1 MVISET
7 TKNDVLNIYWRP
19 VCFKIINRFE
29 IKLMKENNQHIIL
42 KAEQLSI
49 GYKTKKIETVVASNI
64 NFELQKGQLIGLVG
78 ANGIGKS
85 TLLRT
90 LINVQS
96 ALSGSVL
103 INGEDLKSTSTLEL
117 AKQLSI
123 VLTEPLISKNLSVLE
138 LVALGRHPYTN
149 WIGNLSEEDESAIK
163 NALELIN
170 ISKLKD
176 KKCYELSDGQLQKV
190 MIARALAQD
199 TAIIVLDEP
208 TTHLDMYH
216 KAYILK
222 LLQKLTKE
230 TGKTILFSSH
240 EIDLAIQLCD
250 TMIVMQ
256 KDTVVCDQPC
266 NLISKGVFDSLFPKD
281 LITFDTSTGSF
292 RVSK

>member
-1 MVISET
+1 VSKPE
-7 TKNDVLNIYWRP
+7 LN
-19 VCFKIINRFE
+19 
-29 IKLMKENNQHIIL
+29 IIL

-49 GYKTKKIETVVASNI
+49 GYKTKKVETVIALNI

-90 LINVQS
+90 LIKVQPE
-96 ALSGSVL
+96 LSGKISL
-103 INGEDLKSTSTLEL
+103 NGKELKTTSTVEL

-123 VLTEPLISKNLSVLE
+123 VLTESLLSKNLSVFE

-149 WIGNLSEEDESAIK
+149 WIGNLSEEDVSIVN
-163 NALELIN
+163 NALELVN
-170 ISKLKD
+170 ILELKD
-176 KKCYELSDGQLQKV
+176 KRCYELSDGQLQKV

-256 KDTVVCDQPC
+256 KDKLVCDQPC
-266 NLISKGVFDSLFPKD
+266 NLISNGVFDSLFPKD
-281 LITFDTSTGSF
+281 LISFDNSTGSF
-292 RVSK
+292 RVS

>member
-1 MVISET
+1 M
-7 TKNDVLNIYWRP
+7 TKEP
-19 VCFKIINRFE
+19 S
-29 IKLMKENNQHIIL
+29 HSIL
-42 KAEQLSI
+42 KTEGLSI
-49 GYKTKKIETVVASNI
+49 GYKIKKVETVVAPNI

-90 LINVQS
+90 LINAQPP
-96 ALSGSVL
+96 LSGHIL
-103 INGEDLKSTSTLEL
+103 LNAKDLRSITNIEL

-123 VLTEPLISKNLSVLE
+123 VLTEPLSSKNLSVYE

-149 WIGNLSEEDESAIK
+149 WVGNLSAHDVSKVNE
-163 NALELIN
+163 ALALVNLSELR
-170 ISKLKD
+170 D
-176 KKCYELSDGQLQKV
+176 KRCYELSDGQLQKV

-199 TAIIVLDEP
+199 TDLIILDEP

-230 TGKTILFSSH
+230 TDKTILFSSH

-256 KDTVVCDQPC
+256 KDRVICDQPC
-266 NLISKGVFDSLFPKD
+266 NLISNGVFETLFPKD
-281 LITFDTSTGSF
+281 LISFDTKTGRF
-292 RVSK
+292 KVTN